1 MFVVNDKTKILP
13 GTPGYSNWLE
23 NKMPAIGKKSD
34 DMMHCA
40 VHGYDVAFDPKDK
53 AQRQHHCYCQS
64 CQKPVHFFCCMKNGP
79 LDKDNELNMYC
90 SNTCKSIGQY
100 DD

>member
-40 VHGYDVAFDPKDK
+40 VHGCYVAFNPNDK
-53 AQRQHHCYCQS
+53 AQQQHHYYRQS
-64 CQKPVHFFCCMKNGP
+64 CQKPIHSRCCMKNGL
-79 LDKDNELNMYC
+79 LDKDNELNMYY
-90 SNTCKSIGQY
+90 SRSSKSIGQY
-100 DD
+100 IN